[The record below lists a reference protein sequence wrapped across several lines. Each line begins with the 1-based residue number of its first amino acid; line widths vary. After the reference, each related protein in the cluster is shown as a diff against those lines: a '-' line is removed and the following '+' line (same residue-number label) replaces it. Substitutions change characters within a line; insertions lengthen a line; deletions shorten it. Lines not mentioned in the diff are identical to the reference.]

1 MREIMMQ
8 MKTIIRDTIMIIVL
22 AAVLF
27 VGLQFAVQRYAV
39 DGPSMLTNFHDGQQL
54 LVNKAVYYF
63 HEPERGDVVIFN
75 SPVGGDEGY
84 IKRIIGLPGE
94 TVEIKSGVVHIT
106 KQDGAVFELDEPYIE
121 DPARVPYKGNVI
133 PEDEYFVMGDNR
145 NNSSDS
151 RNGWTLPVDNIIGK
165 VWLSVWPLDDFG
177 LITSYAY
184 SAN

>member
-1 MREIMMQ
+1 
-8 MKTIIRDTIMIIVL
+8 MKTILRDTLLIIML

-39 DGPSMLTNFHDGQQL
+39 EGPSMLVNFHDGQQL

-63 HEPERGDVVIFN
+63 HEPERGDVIIFL
-75 SPVGGDEGY
+75 SPVGGSERY

-94 TVEIKSGVVHIT
+94 SVEIKDGVVCII
-106 KQDGAVFELDEPYIE
+106 KPDGTVIELDEPYVKE
-121 DPARVPYKGNVI
+121 PAKVSYKRDKI
-133 PEDEYFVMGDNR
+133 PADEYFVMGDNR

-151 RNGWTLPVDNIIGK
+151 RNGWTLPVENIVGK

-177 LITSYAY
+177 LITGYAY
-184 SAN
+184 SGN

>member
-1 MREIMMQ
+1 
-8 MKTIIRDTIMIIVL
+8 MKAILRDTLMIIVL

-27 VGLQFAVQRYAV
+27 IGLQFTVQRYAV

-63 HEPERGDVVIFN
+63 HEPERGDVIIFR

-94 TVEIKSGVVHIT
+94 SVDIKNGVVYIT
-106 KQDGAVFELDEPYIE
+106 KQNGTVIELDEPYVS
-121 DPARVPYKGNVI
+121 DPFRSSYKGNTI
-133 PEDEYFVMGDNR
+133 PADEYFVMGDNR

-151 RNGWTLPVDNIIGK
+151 RNGWTLPVDNIVGK
-165 VWLSVWPLDDFG
+165 VWLSVWPPDDFG

-184 SAN
+184 SGN